1 MTTVVGWF
9 GPATNTCG
17 LFLLDLG
24 HALSTLSVGHLDKY
38 YVGISTYGLSELP

>member
-1 MTTVVGWF
+1 MITVVGWF
-9 GPATNTCG
+9 GPATNTRG

-24 HALSTLSVGHLDKY
+24 LAEPVHQCGHLDKY